1 MSSRKAPASKSTP
14 AASPDG
20 YHALVAERAYFIW
33 MGRNAPSGDPEADWL
48 EAERQLRSE
57 AAPAKKRVG
66 GGPKKRVKKSE

>member
-1 MSSRKAPASKSTP
+1 
-14 AASPDG
+14 
-20 YHALVAERAYFIW
+20 LVAERAYFIW